1 MAESFV
7 DRLYAGMGIANQG
20 SPQDSGVVVKSSSPG
35 VVSVTVPA
43 NADGTQPIIDHGT
56 VEVSLTALNASAV
69 LGACD
74 IYAYDGTHYEYLA
87 TIPAPVTATAGQGAT
102 YYLPV
107 FSALVNITTI
117 KTLSASIVVTANTNF
132 SMALRF
138 NYGD

>member
-1 MAESFV
+1 MAKSFV
-7 DRLYAGMGIANQG
+7 DRLYPGMGIANQG

-43 NADGTQPIIDHGT
+43 NADATQPTIDHGT
-56 VEVSLTALNASAV
+56 VEISLTALNGSSV

-74 IYAYDGTHYEYLA
+74 IYASDGSATVYLG

-102 YYLPV
+102 YYLQV

-138 NYGD
+138 NFGD